1 MSRWSWL
8 WFLTSALILAMA
20 SEVVF
25 TFNDFTNWKLALLAT
40 EYGHRMALVALLLAC
55 FHWSSGDRARRI
67 LAWCNVIAAM
77 VLFVPLAQAW
87 SYSRR
92 LPGELKAAWG
102 GVELR
107 DEKPLEVAGLWLGT
121 WKGNQQP
128 EKMEY
133 AHDED
138 GGRSLL
144 LFRAQG
150 ATPAPCV
157 VAIHAGSWENK
168 RENEF
173 PDWSTHW
180 ASRGYAVASMQ
191 YRLAP
196 KYPWPA
202 QREDVRL
209 ALAFLKEHA
218 AQFGLDG
225 SRFILLGRSAGG
237 QISLASAY
245 ELGDPSVRG
254 CVSLYGP
261 ADLVFSMAIGSHDD
275 VLDSVRLMENYI
287 GGGLPKAASGYINA
301 SPYLTASA
309 QCCPTL
315 LLHGSR
321 DILVWNLQSRR
332 MAARLATLGVPHY
345 LLEVPLGVHGFDWA
359 YDGADGQL
367 ARYALDQFFDTVCK
381 MPVK

>member
-8 WFLTSALILAMA
+8 WFLTSTLALLLAA
-20 SEVVF
+20 QVVF
-25 TFNDFTNWKLALLAT
+25 TFNNFTNWKLALLAT
-40 EYGHRMALVALLLAC
+40 EYGHRMAVVALLLAI
-55 FHWSSGDRARRI
+55 FHWLSGDRAMRI
-67 LAWCNVIAAM
+67 LAWCNVIAAL
-77 VLFVPLAQAW
+77 VLFVPLVQAW
-87 SYSRR
+87 SLSRS
-92 LPGELKAAWG
+92 LPIDLKAALG
-102 GVELR
+102 GTEPG
-107 DEKPLEVAGLWLGT
+107 DETPLETKGLWLGT
-121 WKGNQQP
+121 WRGNQQP

-138 GGRSLL
+138 GGRALL
-144 LFRAQG
+144 LFRAQSEK
-150 ATPAPCV
+150 PSPCV
-157 VAIHAGSWENK
+157 VVIHAGSWENE

-180 ASRGYAVASMQ
+180 ASRGYAVAAMQ

-196 KYPWPA
+196 KHPWPA

-209 ALAFLKEHA
+209 ALAFLKANA
-218 AQFGLDG
+218 ARLGVDG

-275 VLDSVRLMENYI
+275 VLDSVRLIENYI
-287 GGGLPKAASGYINA
+287 GGGLPKAAAGYINA

-309 QCCPTL
+309 GCCPTL

-332 MAARLATLGVPHY
+332 MAARLEALGVPHY
-345 LLEVPLGVHGFDWA
+345 LLELPLGVHGFDWA
-359 YDGADGQL
+359 YDGAGGQL